1 MRYILLCSMVLAI
14 AACNTSSKPKHSK
27 PTSSKHTAASAAKI
41 TLADTPNAR
50 QEVWFQAFSLIGT
63 PYRYGGSDKS
73 GGFDCSGMVQNVYQQ
88 ALQTKLPRTA
98 HDIAASAH
106 EISRKNLKSGDLV
119 FFNTGGGK
127 YSHVG
132 IYLGSDEFLHAPSS
146 NGTIRVA
153 KLDNPYFAARFTEA
167 RTFMR

>member
-73 GGFDCSGMVQNVYQQ
+73 GGFDCSGMVQYVYQQ
-88 ALQTKLPRTA
+88 ALQTQLPRTDA
-98 HDIAASAH
+98 IHQAAIAQLA
-106 EISRKNLKSGDLV
+106 EIERLPQKLLAQAFPPQGDV
-119 FFNTGGGK
+119 K
-127 YSHVG
+127 
-132 IYLGSDEFLHAPSS
+132 
-146 NGTIRVA
+146 
-153 KLDNPYFAARFTEA
+153 
-167 RTFMR
+167 

>member
-1 MRYILLCSMVLAI
+1 MRYVLMCSLVLAI
-14 AACNTSSKPKHSK
+14 AACSSHSKPKHSK
-27 PTSSKHTAASAAKI
+27 PVASSQVSKVAKI
-41 TLADTPNAR
+41 SLPDTPNAR

-73 GGFDCSGMVQNVYQQ
+73 GGFDCSGMVQYVYQQ
-88 ALQTKLPRTA
+88 ALQAKLPRTA
-98 HDIAASAH
+98 RDIAASAH
-106 EISRKNLKSGDLV
+106 EISRSQLKSGDLV

-132 IYLGSDEFLHAPSS
+132 IYLGSNEFLHAPSS

>member
-1 MRYILLCSMVLAI
+1 
-14 AACNTSSKPKHSK
+14 
-27 PTSSKHTAASAAKI
+27 
-41 TLADTPNAR
+41 
-50 QEVWFQAFSLIGT
+50 
-63 PYRYGGSDKS
+63 
-73 GGFDCSGMVQNVYQQ
+73 
-88 ALQTKLPRTA
+88 
-98 HDIAASAH
+98 
-106 EISRKNLKSGDLV
+106 LV

>member
-1 MRYILLCSMVLAI
+1 MRNVILCGVILTL
-14 AACNTSSKPKHSK
+14 AACSSGSGRSHPQ
-27 PTSSKHTAASAAKI
+27 TQASSQKTHKTQTISI
-41 TLADTPNAR
+41 ADTPNAR

-73 GGFDCSGMVQNVYQQ
+73 GGFDCSGMVQHVYQQ
-88 ALQTKLPRTA
+88 ALQTPLPRTA
-98 HDIAASAH
+98 RDIAASAR
-106 EISRKNLKSGDLV
+106 EISKQQLKSGDLV

-153 KLDNPYFAARFTEA
+153 RLDNPYFASRFTEA

>member
-1 MRYILLCSMVLAI
+1 MRQIILCGIILGL
-14 AACNTSSKPKHSK
+14 AACSSNKSPSHHSTSKPKTPSNI
-27 PTSSKHTAASAAKI
+27 PKI
-41 TLADTPNAR
+41 TLADTPHAR

-63 PYRYGGSDKS
+63 PYRYGGTDKAS
-73 GGFDCSGMVQNVYQQ
+73 GFDCSGMVQHVYQQ
-88 ALQTKLPRTA
+88 ALNAKLPRTA
-98 HDIAASAH
+98 RDIAASSH
-106 EISRKNLKSGDLV
+106 QISRAKLKSGDLV

-132 IYLGSDEFLHAPSS
+132 IYLGSQEFLHAPSS

-153 KLDNPYFAARFTEA
+153 RLDNPYFASRFTEA

>member
-1 MRYILLCSMVLAI
+1 MHRILLCSMVLAI

-27 PTSSKHTAASAAKI
+27 PTSSKHSASSAAKI

-63 PYRYGGSDKS
+63 PYRYDGSDKN
-73 GGFDCSGMVQNVYQQ
+73 GGFDCSGMVQYVYQQ

-98 HDIAASAH
+98 RDIAASAH

-153 KLDNPYFAARFTEA
+153 RMDNPYFASRFTEA

>member
-1 MRYILLCSMVLAI
+1 MRNIVLCSMILGL
-14 AACNTSSKPKHSK
+14 AACSGSSVKHKPRTQSA
-27 PTSSKHTAASAAKI
+27 SSHIQKI

-63 PYRYGGSDKS
+63 PYRYGGTDKA
-73 GGFDCSGMVQNVYQQ
+73 GGFDCSGMVQYVYQQ
-88 ALQTKLPRTA
+88 ALHANLPRTA
-98 HDIAASAH
+98 RDIAASSH
-106 EISRKNLKSGDLV
+106 EISRSKLKSGDLV

-132 IYLGSDEFLHAPSS
+132 IYLGSNEFLHAPSS
-146 NGTIRVA
+146 NGTIKVA
-153 KLDNPYFAARFTEA
+153 RLDNPYFAGRFTEA